1 MRRATWNTI
10 FALAMTVAIAVP
22 MMALAAFA
30 MGPHWRRAAAGQRV
44 ACARTACGPRAR
56 PRAFL
61 GAYPAW

>member
-30 MGPHWRRAAAGQRV
+30 MGPH
-44 ACARTACGPRAR
+44 
-56 PRAFL
+56 
-61 GAYPAW
+61 